1 MFKIKK
7 VEEMKTKVKQAKFFA
22 IMFGVIF
29 LCMIINIIYLNI
41 KVSSLQSQLIDIAN
55 VSQ

>member
-7 VEEMKTKVKQAKFFA
+7 VEEMKTKLQQAKFFA

-29 LCMIINIIYLNI
+29 VCMILNIIYLNI
-41 KVSSLQSQLIDIAN
+41 KISNLEDNLSWVIEVLK
-55 VSQ
+55 

>member
-7 VEEMKTKVKQAKFFA
+7 VEEMKTKLQQAKFFA

-29 LCMIINIIYLNI
+29 VCMILNIIYLNI
-41 KVSSLQSQLIDIAN
+41 KISNLEDNLS
-55 VSQ
+55 

>member
-7 VEEMKTKVKQAKFFA
+7 VEEMKTKLQQAKFFA

-29 LCMIINIIYLNI
+29 ICMILNIIYLNI
-41 KVSSLQSQLIDIAN
+41 KISNLESN
-55 VSQ
+55 VAEIVEVLK